1 MTPVVHPLDRTDSP
15 TSSSVSQRDKHN
27 ETPAFHSIAMDR
39 FTALTNICVI
49 AATIIDDGVKFNNQ
63 TEATQAAYLERG
75 TILDEI
81 EQQYVAENN
90 GNPQAGINS
99 VLPLL
104 GIRSCVLE
112 KRSP

>member
-1 MTPVVHPLDRTDSP
+1 
-15 TSSSVSQRDKHN
+15 
-27 ETPAFHSIAMDR
+27 MDR

-81 EQQYVAENN
+81 EQQYVAEIN